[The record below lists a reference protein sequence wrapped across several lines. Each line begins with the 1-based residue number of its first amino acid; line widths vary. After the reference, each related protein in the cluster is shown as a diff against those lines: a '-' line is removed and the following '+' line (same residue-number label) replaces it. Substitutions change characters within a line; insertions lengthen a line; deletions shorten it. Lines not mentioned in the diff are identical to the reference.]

1 MEETKDLVLFFIY
14 EDEDGYFETEIYET
28 VTDLK
33 EIRDIITEE
42 ETLVYTLADGSS
54 AEISLDDVECYRYVS
69 HNSHLSNYIRSNA
82 RADCEWDQ
90 EGNLISE
97 SK

>member
-1 MEETKDLVLFFIY
+1 MKETKDLILFFVY
-14 EDEDGYFETEIYET
+14 EDEEGYFENKIYENIT
-28 VTDLK
+28 GLK

-42 ETLVYTLADGSS
+42 ETLVYILADGSS
-54 AEISLDDVECYRYVS
+54 DEISLDDVECYRYVS
-69 HNSHLSNYIRSNA
+69 HNSHLSNYVRSNA

>member
-14 EDEDGYFETEIYET
+14 EDEDGYFETKIYEN
-28 VTDLK
+28 VIALK
-33 EIRDIITEE
+33 EIKDIITEE
-42 ETLVYTLADGSS
+42 AILVYTSADGSS
-54 AEISLDDVECYRYVS
+54 DEISLDDVECYRYVS

-82 RADCEWDQ
+82 RADCEWVQ
-90 EGNLISE
+90 EGNLFSE